1 MANKARHAFGNSENL
16 QAALDEGKIDAYDIV
31 LLDGA
36 TDPKVGWIDK
46 NGNPVFVDNAS
57 GLREQVNNI
66 ETDLASKVS
75 IEEVDTKIETVVTE
89 KVENVVT
96 NQVTEKVE
104 IVVEEKIGEAM
115 DSKIEEAVSS
125 ANSYTDEKF
134 AEISQSA
141 SYEII
146 EF

>member
-1 MANKARHAFGNSENL
+1 MSNKARHAFGNSENL
-16 QAALDEGKIDAYDIV
+16 QAALNEGKIDAYDIV

-46 NGNPVFVDNAS
+46 NGNPVIVDNAS
-57 GLREQVNNI
+57 GLREQVSSI
-66 ETDLASKVS
+66 ETDLASKISV
-75 IEEVDTKIETVVTE
+75 EEADTKINSIVTE
-89 KVENVVT
+89 KVETVVT
-96 NQVTEKVE
+96 DKVTEKVE
-104 IVVEEKIGEAM
+104 IVVEEKIDEAI
-115 DSKIEEAVSS
+115 DSRIEEAVSS

-134 AEISQSA
+134 AEISNSA